1 MATTDLLRDTQA
13 GSPTPTAQATP
24 TSAGSVADFEYPPV
38 DPGFPPLGLDKVL
51 AAHQDLLARIKL
63 SYGCTQ
69 ESFDR
74 DVMPLVRR
82 YAALVHLLPATPT
95 NYFNEP
101 GGLLRMGLE
110 TAFYALQ
117 GTDARI
123 FSGRATIATR
133 RHLEPRWR
141 LATFIAGLCAEV
153 HRTLG
158 QVVVTDRDGTE
169 WPSYLQSLH
178 PWLKE
183 HGVDRYFLK
192 WLPNAPQ
199 SAGLAL
205 FALPLVV
212 PASTLQHLAQGNAV
226 VVPHMLASLAGIPL
240 AREHNILDELVRRSA
255 ALVID
260 RFLQTSADRF
270 GKPMLGS
277 HLERYLVDA
286 LRRLVATHPAWEPNA
301 ERSRVWYG
309 SDGLFIVWPNAATD
323 IRKLLEADQLPGIP
337 KSAETMLEI
346 LLDAGVLQAQSSGK
360 PLWGIQ
366 PPGAKA
372 ALEAVKLIEPA
383 SVLSSL
389 EHRPSPS
396 TSAILAPSPPPTP
409 AAPSS
414 SSAPSVP
421 DPASAPVAP
430 AAAEEPT
437 TQVSAK
443 QVTDGARDGQ
453 AVSGQQLEL
462 QINTLANPDAR
473 PRSPAAQHAPTGTR
487 QVDRRPQ
494 PSAATAAHGLLRLEL
509 PMRLAPRLREAV
521 ADIAQALG
529 NAEQDCRALATPQG
543 LFIALAE
550 FERRHVEP
558 SHALRGLSEA
568 RMLARGP
575 QGAASA
581 MTFEIDGQQHLGLLV
596 APAYL
601 ADGGLEN
608 AATSQ
613 A

>member
-1 MATTDLLRDTQA
+1 MATTDRLQDPQA
-13 GSPTPTAQATP
+13 GWHIPTAQATQAC
-24 TSAGSVADFEYPPV
+24 AGIADFEYPPV

-63 SYGCTQ
+63 CYGRTQ

-74 DVMPLVRR
+74 DVMTLVRR

-153 HRTLG
+153 HRTLS

-178 PWLKE
+178 PWLEE

-199 SAGLAL
+199 SPGLAL
-205 FALPLVV
+205 FTLPLVV

-226 VVPHMLASLAGIPL
+226 VVPHMLSSLAGMPL
-240 AREHNILDELVRRSA
+240 AREHNILAELVRRCA

-260 RFLQTSADRF
+260 RFLQTSADRL

-286 LRRLVATHPAWEPNA
+286 LRRLVATHSAWEPNA

-346 LLDAGVLQAQSSGK
+346 LLGAGVLQAQSSGN
-360 PLWGIQ
+360 PLWNIQ

-372 ALEAVKLIEPA
+372 AFEAVKLIEPVF
-383 SVLSSL
+383 VLSSL
-389 EHRPSPS
+389 EHRPSPL
-396 TSAILAPSPPPTP
+396 TTAILAPSPARTP
-409 AAPSS
+409 VAPSTS
-414 SSAPSVP
+414 SASLAPSVP
-421 DPASAPVAP
+421 DPATDAVALP
-430 AAAEEPT
+430 AAEEPT
-437 TQVSAK
+437 TQVGTK
-443 QVTDGARDGQ
+443 QVIDGAKDRRT
-453 AVSGQQLEL
+453 VSGQQLEL
-462 QINTLANPDAR
+462 QVSALLDSGAR
-473 PRSPAAQHAPTGTR
+473 PGPPAARTGTL
-487 QVDRRPQ
+487 QFERRPQ
-494 PSAATAAHGLLRLEL
+494 PSAPTAAHGPLRLEL

-529 NAEQDCRALATPQG
+529 NAEQECRALATPQG
-543 LFIALAE
+543 LFVALAE
-550 FERRHVEP
+550 FERRHIEP
-558 SHALRGLSEA
+558 SHALRGLTEA

-575 QGAASA
+575 QGSASA
-581 MTFEIDGQQHLGLLV
+581 MTFEIDGQEHLGLLI
-596 APAYL
+596 APEYL
-601 ADGGLEN
+601 ADDGLGN
-608 AATSQ
+608 AAMEQ